1 MGSKRELVL
10 IDTNIFVI
18 DLRYKRDTNFH
29 LYQPKLIGSRFRA
42 HGSKVTTDEF
52 LAGHA

>member
-1 MGSKRELVL
+1 VGSRQELIL

-18 DLRYKRDTNFH
+18 DLRYKRSTNFH
-29 LYQPKLIGSRFRA
+29 LFQPKPIGSRIRA